1 MGACTR
7 KEKQI
12 YRCRI
17 ILEKSIYIGVYLE
30 EMVDVVK
37 TYVQKTTYQLLITK
51 VIAYACPAVRQR
63 LMTPSASGCLSSPY
77 GYKQNK

>member
-37 TYVQKTTYQLLITK
+37 TYVQKTMYQLLITK
-51 VIAYACPAVRQR
+51 VIVICLPGGQTAPYDTFRIWMSVQSVRV
-63 LMTPSASGCLSSPY
+63 
-77 GYKQNK
+77 